1 MYFFDEYRRLHQ
13 SAMVSY
19 IRMLNGVLKDNE
31 ELHIPLDDSTL
42 EAAVIFTR
50 IVSRAYDT
58 SLNYTIAVPVVY
70 NSYDTNIRVLPEEI
84 DEILSDVV
92 TKVFDY
98 FVRYDI
104 FSYYQK
110 KKGHLSRNDMV
121 ALHVK
126 NAGDTNFEKEFKIF
140 LKLALNLYSDIQST
154 CTSICNNLTG
164 ENACCSYELP
174 KYLYETVS
182 SLAKLLSNY
191 VVGFRVPSEISYTAE
206 QAEQVSKA
214 LKGYTRGLSLT
225 CIETGSNILSAYS
238 EEPKEG
244 TYKLDFDE
252 SFYTLAMDKESTK
265 EILDLVSVPLS
276 ERGKVEKLLQKYLL
290 HPQIAK
296 W

>member
-13 SAMVSY
+13 SVMVSY
-19 IRMLNGVLKDNE
+19 VRLLNGVLKDNE

-42 EAAVIFTR
+42 EASVIFTR
-50 IVSRAYDT
+50 IILRAYDT
-58 SLNYTIAVPVVY
+58 SLNYTIAVPVTY
-70 NSYDTNIRVLPEEI
+70 SDYDSNIRVLPEEI
-84 DEILSDVV
+84 DEIPSDVV
-92 TKVFDY
+92 TKVFDC

-110 KKGHLSRNDMV
+110 KNGRLSKNDMV
-121 ALHVK
+121 ALHIK

-140 LKLALNLYSDIQST
+140 LKLVIDLYSDIQST

-206 QAEQVSKA
+206 QAEKVSKV

-225 CIETGSNILSAYS
+225 CTETGSDILSAYS

-244 TYKLDFDE
+244 TYRLDLSE
-252 SFYTLAMDKESTK
+252 SFYTLATDTESTK
-265 EILDLVSVPLS
+265 EILDLVSTPLS

-290 HPQIAK
+290 HPQISK